1 MRGCFLT
8 SDGEA
13 AEMGGIYGVVEG
25 DLDKAVLEKLL
36 IAIKKGLRF
45 ENVYVKRG
53 RRSILSKIDG
63 YKEAAANIPCSVWI
77 VLVDLDRDECA
88 PALQKRYGAGASS
101 GFVLRIAVRAVE
113 AWLLG
118 DRGNMARFLS
128 VPKRRIPSA
137 PEGLSDPKAAIV
149 NIARASRSGKV
160 KKAIVPRHKA
170 TSKVGPEYTLWMQ
183 NFAVEKWSPDEAK
196 KNCPSLAKA
205 MDAIKDALMRHGY
218 L

>member
-1 MRGCFLT
+1 MT

-25 DLDKAVLEKLL
+25 DLDKVVLAKLL
-36 IAIKKGLRF
+36 GAIKESLRF
-45 ENVYVKRG
+45 EDVYVKRG
-53 RRSILSKIDG
+53 RSSILTKING

-88 PALQKRYGAGASS
+88 PALKEEYGADAPS

-118 DRGNMARFLS
+118 DRGKMARFLS
-128 VPKRRIPSA
+128 VPKSKIPSA

-149 NIARASRSGKV
+149 EIARGSRSGSV

-183 NFAVEKWSPDEAK
+183 SFAVEKWSPDEAK